1 MLFSVFCLVYFCFVY
16 LFFVCVCLCYVSR
29 VVLCCCAMLCVGYLV
44 FVLCM
49 CFVVTVLLVSAFLY
63 GAVLLCSVLG
73 GVHCFYLLWCV
84 CAVRECAV
92 FLCVGVVLLS

>member
-1 MLFSVFCLVYFCFVY
+1 MLLFSVLGGCSSFGLVCFVY
-16 LFFVCVCLCYVSR
+16 VLFVRLLF
-29 VVLCCCAMLCVGYLV
+29 G
-44 FVLCM
+44 
-49 CFVVTVLLVSAFLY
+49 FVVTVLLVSAFLY